1 MIIVLGGAQTAS
13 PQTIKDGSA
22 RMRICSF
29 LPSTTEIVYE
39 LGLGDSL
46 VGVTHECDYPP
57 EVKEK
62 DIVIMSFLDHK
73 KLSSKEIDD
82 LVTKNAREG
91 KSTYLVD
98 KEALKK
104 ANPDI
109 ILTQKLCEV
118 CAVSGNQVME
128 AVEVLGHKPE
138 IISLEPTTIYE
149 IFDTITTIG
158 EATGTQERAR
168 EMTNLLK
175 ERVEKI
181 RSALENERDRPR
193 VFCLE
198 WLDPPFV
205 GGHWV
210 PEMVE
215 IAGGDNGIGKAGEP
229 SFKATWEEIADFAP
243 HKLFI
248 MPCGFDIEKTINELD
263 VVTSKDEWFSLPA
276 TNKGEIYIVD
286 ANSYF
291 SRPGPRIVD
300 GLEILARAIHPE
312 IIKNYSPPPESIIN
326 LRNYMQLE
334 LFSG

>member
-1 MIIVLGGAQTAS
+1 
-13 PQTIKDGSA
+13 
-22 RMRICSF
+22 MRICSF

-46 VGVTHECDYPP
+46 GGITHECNYPP
-57 EVKEK
+57 DVKEK
-62 DIVIMSFLDHK
+62 KVVIMSFLDHK

-82 LVTKNAREG
+82 LVTKNAIEG

-98 KEALKK
+98 KDALKE

-128 AVEVLGHKPE
+128 AVQVLGHTPE

-149 IFDTITTIG
+149 IFDTIITIG
-158 EATGTQERAR
+158 EATGTKERAI
-168 EMTNLLK
+168 EITDKLK
-175 ERVEKI
+175 ARVERV
-181 RSALENERDRPR
+181 RSQLENERDRPR

-215 IAGGDNGIGKAGEP
+215 IAGGENGLGKAGEP
-229 SFKATWEEIADFAP
+229 SFKEGKPRKNI
-243 HKLFI
+243 
-248 MPCGFDIEKTINELD
+248 CGN
-263 VVTSKDEWFSLPA
+263 
-276 TNKGEIYIVD
+276 
-286 ANSYF
+286 
-291 SRPGPRIVD
+291 
-300 GLEILARAIHPE
+300 
-312 IIKNYSPPPESIIN
+312 
-326 LRNYMQLE
+326 
-334 LFSG
+334 

>member
-1 MIIVLGGAQTAS
+1 MSSPEIICDGGVT
-13 PQTIKDGSA
+13 
-22 RMRICSF
+22 MRICSF

-46 VGVTHECDYPP
+46 VGITHECNYPP

-62 DIVIMSFLDHK
+62 DVVIMSFLDHK
-73 KLSSKEIDD
+73 ELSSSEIDD
-82 LVTKNAREG
+82 LVSKNAAEG

-128 AVEVLGHKPE
+128 AVEVLGHMPE

-149 IFDTITTIG
+149 IFDTITTIA
-158 EATGTQERAR
+158 EATGAVERAK
-168 EMTNLLK
+168 EITDSLK
-175 ERVEKI
+175 ARVEKI

-229 SFKATWEEIADFAP
+229 SFKTTWEDINNFAP
-243 HKLFI
+243 QKLFI
-248 MPCGFDIEKTINELD
+248 MPCGFDIEKTIDELD
-263 VVTSKDEWFSLPA
+263 AVTSKDEWFALPA

-300 GLEILARAIHPE
+300 GLEILAKAIHPE
-312 IIKNYSPPPESIIN
+312 IIKNYNPPPESIIN
-326 LRNYMQLE
+326 LRNYMQLQ

>member
-1 MIIVLGGAQTAS
+1 
-13 PQTIKDGSA
+13 
-22 RMRICSF
+22 MRICSF

-46 VGVTHECDYPP
+46 VGVTHECNYPP

-62 DIVIMSFLDHK
+62 KVVIMSFLDHK

-82 LVTKNAREG
+82 LVTKNAMEG

-98 KEALKK
+98 KDALKE

-118 CAVSGNQVME
+118 CAVSGNQVIE

-149 IFDTITTIG
+149 IFDTIITIG
-158 EATGTQERAR
+158 EATGTKEKTIEITDKLKAR
-168 EMTNLLK
+168 V
-175 ERVEKI
+175 ERV
-181 RSALENERDRPR
+181 RSQLENERDRPR

-215 IAGGDNGIGKAGEP
+215 IAGGENGLGKAGEP
-229 SFKATWEEIADFAP
+229 SFKATWEEIAEFAP
-243 HKLFI
+243 QMLFI
-248 MPCGFDIEKTINELD
+248 MPCGFDIEKTIDELD
-263 VVTSKDEWFSLPA
+263 AVTSKDEWFSLPA

-300 GLEILARAIHPE
+300 GLEILAKAIHPE
-312 IIKNYSPPPESIIN
+312 VIKNYSPPPESIIN
-326 LRNYMQLE
+326 LRNYMQLQ

>member
-1 MIIVLGGAQTAS
+1 
-13 PQTIKDGSA
+13 
-22 RMRICSF
+22 MRICSF

-39 LGLGDSL
+39 LGLGEGL

-57 EVKEK
+57 EVKDK
-62 DIVIMSFLDHK
+62 KTVIMSFLDHK
-73 KLSSKEIDD
+73 QLSSREIDD
-82 LVTKNAREG
+82 LVSKNAAEG

-98 KEALKK
+98 KDALKEV
-104 ANPDI
+104 NPDI

-118 CAVSGNQVME
+118 CAVSGNQVKE
-128 AVEVLGHKPE
+128 AVEVLGHTPE
-138 IISLEPTTIYE
+138 IISLEPTTIDE

-158 EATGTQERAR
+158 DATGSQEKAKEVTDSLRA
-168 EMTNLLK
+168 
-175 ERVEKI
+175 RVEKV

-198 WLDPPFV
+198 WLDPPYV

-215 IAGGDNGIGKAGEP
+215 IAGGENGIGKAGEP
-229 SFKATWEEIADFAP
+229 SFKVTWEDIVEFAP
-243 HKLFI
+243 QMLFI

-263 VVTSKDEWFSLPA
+263 AVTSKDEWFALPS
-276 TNKGEIYIVD
+276 TNRGEIYIVD

-291 SRPGPRIVD
+291 SRPGPRVVD
-300 GLEILARAIHPE
+300 GLEILARTIHPE
-312 IIKNYSPPPESIIN
+312 IIRNYRPPPDSIIN

>member
-1 MIIVLGGAQTAS
+1 
-13 PQTIKDGSA
+13 
-22 RMRICSF
+22 MRICSF

-46 VGVTHECDYPP
+46 VGVTHECNYPP

-62 DIVIMSFLDHK
+62 KVVIMSFLDHK

-82 LVTKNAREG
+82 LVTKNAIEG

-98 KEALKK
+98 KDALKE

-128 AVEVLGHKPE
+128 AVQVLGHTPE

-149 IFDTITTIG
+149 IFDTIITIG
-158 EATGTQERAR
+158 EATGTKEKAIEITDKLQAR
-168 EMTNLLK
+168 VQ
-175 ERVEKI
+175 RV
-181 RSALENERDRPR
+181 RSQLENERDRPR

-215 IAGGDNGIGKAGEP
+215 IAGGENGLGEAGEP

-243 HKLFI
+243 QMLFI
-248 MPCGFDIEKTINELD
+248 MPCGFDIEKTIDELD
-263 VVTSKDEWFSLPA
+263 VATSKDEWFSLPA
-276 TNKGEIYIVD
+276 TNKVEIYIVD

-300 GLEILARAIHPE
+300 GLEILAKAIHPE
-312 IIKNYSPPPESIIN
+312 VIKNYSPPPESIIN
-326 LRNYMQLE
+326 LRNYMQLQ

>member
-1 MIIVLGGAQTAS
+1 MPAS
-13 PQTIKDGSA
+13 PQIIYDGV
-22 RMRICSF
+22 RIMRICSF

-39 LGLGDSL
+39 LGLGDNL
-46 VGVTHECDYPP
+46 VGVTHECNYPP
-57 EVKEK
+57 EVKDK
-62 DIVIMSFLDHK
+62 KVVIMSFLDHK

-82 LVTKNAREG
+82 LVTKNAAEG

-98 KEALKK
+98 KEALKE

-118 CAVSGNQVME
+118 CAVSGDQVME
-128 AVEVLGHKPE
+128 AVEVLGHAPE
-138 IISLEPTTIYE
+138 IISLEPTTISE
-149 IFDTITTIG
+149 IFDTIITIG
-158 EATGTQERAR
+158 EATGTKERAV
-168 EMTNLLK
+168 EITDNLK
-175 ERVEKI
+175 ARVERV
-181 RSALENERDRPR
+181 RSQLENERDRPR

-215 IAGGDNGIGKAGEP
+215 IAGGDNGLGKTGEP

-248 MPCGFDIEKTINELD
+248 MPCGFDIEKTIDELD

-300 GLEILARAIHPE
+300 GLEILAKAIHPE
-312 IIKNYSPPPESIIN
+312 VIKNYDPPAESIIN

>member
-1 MIIVLGGAQTAS
+1 
-13 PQTIKDGSA
+13 
-22 RMRICSF
+22 MRICSF

-46 VGVTHECDYPP
+46 GGITHECNYPP

-62 DIVIMSFLDHK
+62 KVVIMSFLDHK

-82 LVTKNAREG
+82 LVTKNAIEG

-98 KEALKK
+98 KDALKE

-128 AVEVLGHKPE
+128 AVQVLGHTPE

-149 IFDTITTIG
+149 IFDTIITIG
-158 EATGTQERAR
+158 EATGTKEKAIEITDKLKAR
-168 EMTNLLK
+168 V
-175 ERVEKI
+175 ERV
-181 RSALENERDRPR
+181 RSQLENERDRPR

-215 IAGGDNGIGKAGEP
+215 IAGGENGLGKAGEP
-229 SFKATWEEIADFAP
+229 SFKATWEEIAEFAP
-243 HKLFI
+243 QMLFI
-248 MPCGFDIEKTINELD
+248 MPCGFDIDKTIDELD
-263 VVTSKDEWFSLPA
+263 AVTSKDEWFSLPA

-300 GLEILARAIHPE
+300 GLEILAKAIHPE
-312 IIKNYSPPPESIIN
+312 VIKNYSPPPESIIN
-326 LRNYMQLE
+326 LRNYMQLQ

>member
-1 MIIVLGGAQTAS
+1 
-13 PQTIKDGSA
+13 
-22 RMRICSF
+22 MRICSF

-46 VGVTHECDYPP
+46 TGVTHECDYPP
-57 EVKEK
+57 EVLEK
-62 DIVIMSFLDHK
+62 DVVIMSFLDHK
-73 KLSSKEIDD
+73 MLSSKEIDN
-82 LVTKNAREG
+82 LVSENAAQG

-98 KEALKK
+98 REALKK
-104 ANPDI
+104 ANPDV

-118 CAVSGNQVME
+118 CAVSGDQVSE
-128 AVEVLGHKPE
+128 AIEVLGHKPE
-138 IISLEPTTIYE
+138 IISLEPTSIYE
-149 IFDTITTIG
+149 IFDTITIIG
-158 EATGTQERAR
+158 EATSKEERAK
-168 EMTNLLK
+168 EMTDALK
-175 ERVEKI
+175 ARVEKI
-181 RSALENERDRPR
+181 RSALEDERDRPR

-229 SFKATWEEIADFAP
+229 SFKTTWEDIKNFAP

-248 MPCGFDIEKTINELD
+248 MPCGYDIEKTIDELD
-263 VVTSKDEWFSLPA
+263 AVTSKDEWFSLPA

-286 ANSYF
+286 SNSYF
-291 SRPGPRIVD
+291 SRPGPRIVE

-312 IIKNYSPPPESIIN
+312 IIKNYSPPPDSIIN

>member
-1 MIIVLGGAQTAS
+1 
-13 PQTIKDGSA
+13 
-22 RMRICSF
+22 MRICSF

-39 LGLGDSL
+39 LGLGDNL
-46 VGVTHECDYPP
+46 VGVTHECNYPP

-62 DIVIMSFLDHK
+62 KVVIMSFLDHK

-82 LVTKNAREG
+82 LVTKNAAEG
-91 KSTYLVD
+91 KSTYLVN
-98 KEALKK
+98 KEALKE

-149 IFDTITTIG
+149 IFDTIITIG
-158 EATGTQERAR
+158 EATGTKERAI
-168 EMTNLLK
+168 EITDKLK
-175 ERVEKI
+175 ARVERI
-181 RSALENERDRPR
+181 RSKLENERDRPR

-198 WLDPPFV
+198 WLEPPFV

-215 IAGGDNGIGKAGEP
+215 IAGGDNGLGKAGEP
-229 SFKATWEEIADFAP
+229 SFKATWEDIADFGP
-243 HKLFI
+243 QKLFI

-263 VVTSKDEWFSLPA
+263 VVTSKDEWFALPA
-276 TNKGEIYIVD
+276 TTKGEIYIVD

-300 GLEILARAIHPE
+300 GLEILAKAIHPE
-312 IIKNYSPPPESIIN
+312 VIKNYDPPPESIIN